1 MRRTIEPELMSSLQ
15 QVEAFQQGDKSY
27 SIKAFLKQWEEY
39 VSITTG
45 SVIDLGCGPAEYIS
59 ALSEVYPNLAITG
72 YDGSQPMIELAR
84 QHVIDRPIQLFC
96 CQFENIRDAADVVIS
111 TNTLHHQHDPDKF
124 WKIVCRLGSNILVTD
139 MLRPESES
147 QARLIVEQYAE
158 NESES
163 FKQDFYNSLLAA
175 FTEEEVKQQVSDYN
189 LSVEIIVGRFNTLK
203 NVIVHGRLGLPD
215 AHLPLKF

>member
-1 MRRTIEPELMSSLQ
+1 MRRTIEPELMCSLQ

-27 SIKAFLKQWEEY
+27 SIKAFLKQWEEH

-59 ALSEVYPNLAITG
+59 ALSRVHPNLAITG
-72 YDGSQPMIELAR
+72 YDGSQPMIDLAR
-84 QHVIDRPIQLFC
+84 QHVIDQPIQLFC
-96 CQFENIRDAADVVIS
+96 CQFNDIRDSADVVVS

-124 WKIVCRLGSNILVTD
+124 WKNVCRLGRNVLVTD
-139 MLRPESES
+139 ILRPESES
-147 QARLIVEQYAE
+147 QARLIIEQYAE

-175 FTEEEVKQQVSDYN
+175 FTEEEIKQQVSDYN
-189 LSVEIIVGRFNTLK
+189 LSVEVVIGRFNTLK
-203 NVIVHGRLGLPD
+203 NVIVHGCLGPLD

>member
-1 MRRTIEPELMSSLQ
+1 MRRTIEPELMCSLQ

-27 SIKAFLKQWEEY
+27 SIKAFLEQWEKY

-59 ALSEVYPNLAITG
+59 ALSRVYPNLAITG
-72 YDGSQPMIELAR
+72 YDGSQPMIALAR
-84 QHVIDRPIQLFC
+84 QYVVDQPIQLFC
-96 CQFENIRDAADVVIS
+96 SRFNDIRDTADVVIS

-124 WKIVCRLGSNILVTD
+124 WKNVCRLGRNFLVTD

-147 QARLIVEQYAE
+147 QAQLIIEQYAE

-175 FTEEEVKQQVSDYN
+175 FTEKEIKQQVSSYN
-189 LSVEIIVGRFNTLK
+189 LSVEVIVGRFNTLK
-203 NVIVHGRLGLPD
+203 NVIVHGRL
-215 AHLPLKF
+215 

>member
-1 MRRTIEPELMSSLQ
+1 MRRTIEPELMCSLQ

-27 SIKAFLKQWEEY
+27 SIKAFLKQWEEH

-59 ALSEVYPNLAITG
+59 ALSRVYPNLAITG
-72 YDGSQPMIELAR
+72 YDGSQPMINLAR
-84 QHVIDRPIQLFC
+84 QHVIDQPIQLFC
-96 CQFENIRDAADVVIS
+96 CQFNDIRDSADVVIS

-124 WKIVCRLGSNILVTD
+124 WKIACKLGSNILVTD

-147 QARLIVEQYAE
+147 QARLIVEQYAG
-158 NESES
+158 NDSES

-175 FTEEEVKQQVSDYN
+175 FTEEEIKQQVSDYN
-189 LSVEIIVGRFNTLK
+189 LSVEIVVGRFNTLK
-203 NVIVHGRLGLPD
+203 NVIVHGQPELPD
-215 AHLPLKF
+215 VHLPLKF